1 MVVIL
6 YASDTKR
13 YTSRRT
19 PELSN
24 TALHM
29 TQDAI
34 SKTFKL
40 ILELTSS
47 ASDLFESP
55 NAHLIE
61 RGGPNKAS
69 HPSLGLGKRRAS
81 HRAIWCWWLAELLKF
96 FSSSLQHSARMQKS
110 TKRGPISRLLGIN
123 THCTN
128 SINMRWKT
136 PRWPRLNIDIGNSR
150 NWKWFDRRMFSD
162 LRTCW
167 DSRICKKTI
176 GLVCCSAIFH

>member
-6 YASDTKR
+6 YASNIKG
-13 YTSRRT
+13 YTRRRT

-61 RGGPNKAS
+61 KGGPNKAS

-81 HRAIWCWWLAELLKF
+81 HRAI
-96 FSSSLQHSARMQKS
+96 
-110 TKRGPISRLLGIN
+110 
-123 THCTN
+123 
-128 SINMRWKT
+128 
-136 PRWPRLNIDIGNSR
+136 
-150 NWKWFDRRMFSD
+150 
-162 LRTCW
+162 
-167 DSRICKKTI
+167 
-176 GLVCCSAIFH
+176 